1 MQAALIVSGRQLSDD
16 TISNVKDFGLP
27 LFPEDGIF
35 KFCGG
40 KSYLQHVVDCYEDKN
55 RQNPMVKIDF
65 LYVAAPLR
73 SKKNN

>member
-1 MQAALIVSGRQLSDD
+1 LQAALIVSGRQLSDD

-40 KSYLQHVVDCYEDKN
+40 KSYLQHVVDWYKDKD
-55 RQNPMVKIDF
+55 RQK
-65 LYVAAPLR
+65 
-73 SKKNN
+73 